1 MILLHEHWWDS
12 SHQNPSMYDAPRP
25 AIASM
30 KQLSKYLAN
39 VEVTSLLALL
49 ACLRS
54 MEDIQIFG
62 SASALLLEQ
71 AWCSYDAMKRVAAR
85 FPL

>member
-1 MILLHEHWWDS
+1 
-12 SHQNPSMYDAPRP
+12 MYDDPRP
-25 AIASM
+25 AVALI
-30 KQLSKYLAN
+30 KQLIKYLAN

-71 AWCSYDAMKRVAAR
+71 AWCLYDAMKRVAAR
-85 FPL
+85 FPP